1 MGLGSTWHWLLI
13 LAVVVLLFGAGRISG
28 VMGDLAK
35 GIKSFKK
42 GLADDDADGDTKAI
56 EQSASRTTAATEPV
70 RSEKS

>member
-1 MGLGSTWHWLLI
+1 MGIGSTWHWLLI

-42 GLADDDADGDTKAI
+42 GLADDDADDPKAI
-56 EQSASRTTAATEPV
+56 EQGASRTTSATEPA
-70 RSEKS
+70 RSEKA

>member
-42 GLADDDADGDTKAI
+42 GLADDEGEQKAI
-56 EQSASRTTAATEPV
+56 EQAASRPAPTAEPAQ
-70 RSEKS
+70 SEKS

>member
-42 GLADDDADGDTKAI
+42 GLADDEGDKKAI
-56 EQSASRTTAATEPV
+56 EQDAARTAPASEPA

>member
-42 GLADDDADGDTKAI
+42 GLADDEGDKKAI
-56 EQSASRTTAATEPV
+56 EQDAARAAPASEPA

>member
-42 GLADDDADGDTKAI
+42 GLADDEGDKKAI
-56 EQSASRTTAATEPV
+56 EQDAARTAQVSEPA